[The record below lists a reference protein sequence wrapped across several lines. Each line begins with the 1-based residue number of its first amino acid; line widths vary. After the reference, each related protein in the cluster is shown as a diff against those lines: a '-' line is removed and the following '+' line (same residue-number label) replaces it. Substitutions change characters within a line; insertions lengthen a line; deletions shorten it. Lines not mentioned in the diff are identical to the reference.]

1 MLLYAGSVL
10 VIFDDNFCELFRI
23 LTVTL
28 CPMVGETTTD
38 VSGFE
43 NFIFSSIS
51 FATPSASSF
60 SICLPAL
67 LSIITSSSFN
77 VEKFPLN
84 AKSPFLK
91 SIPTPIAS
99 ITPLPA

>member
-1 MLLYAGSVL
+1 MLLYAGSVF
-10 VIFDDNFCELFRI
+10 VILDDNFWDDVLI
-23 LTVTL
+23 LIVTL
-28 CPMVGETTTD
+28 CPIVGETTIFA
-38 VSGFE
+38 SGSE
-43 NFIFSSIS
+43 NFIFSSNS
-51 FATPSASSF
+51 FAIPSASSF

-67 LSIITSSSFN
+67 LSVITPSSFN
-77 VEKFPLN
+77 VEKLPLN